1 MLKTIL
7 RKRYKIIE
15 YLGTGGFGETYK
27 AEDLERFN
35 SLCVVKRLKPQIAH
49 PSFLEVARKLFAR
62 EAETLH
68 RLGEKHDQIP
78 QLFAY
83 FEENQGFYL
92 VQEYVEGKTLA
103 QILDRGKILSESEV
117 TNLLKDVL
125 QILDY
130 IHSKSVIHRDIKPA
144 NLIRRKKDN
153 KIVLIDFGAVKET
166 LADPNT
172 VIIGTP
178 GYMPLEQ
185 SQGTPQFCS
194 DIYALG
200 IIGIQ
205 ALTGLNPTKFTRNV
219 ETDEIN
225 QLVQRNINYRLSGIL
240 KKMVCTQ
247 PNRRYQLASEV
258 LEILEKLDGVTIPNQ
273 RKNSIYQRL
282 PATISPTQPPSNRVR
297 ASYFRRFLVGLGLI
311 SLVSAGIWL
320 YISGTTPSVCMELKV
335 PGGRFSYSGSTT
347 WQLFR
352 PDVEKSIQNTCP
364 KFQLI
369 FMPRPG
375 IGPGSGYGIE
385 LLLKGQAD
393 FAISSRNVTGEEYK
407 KAKVQ
412 GDTLH
417 QIPVAYDGT
426 AVAVNHSLPISGL
439 TKKQL
444 RDILTGKITNLN
456 QLGIAEDLKLTVYAG
471 KNASTFELLKQ
482 NILDGQPLRQDI
494 QDIPNAPGITDGLQK
509 VINKKNRGG
518 IFISSAAHI
527 VTQCQVKALS
537 IGNNYNDLIS
547 PYQQPF
553 IPPQKCTSKNKNKPN
568 LAAFSKGEYPLINR
582 LFVIYKDNDPRSKQ
596 AGEAYANLVLTP
608 PRQELIEKAGFVR
621 IK

>member
-1 MLKTIL
+1 MLGTIL

-15 YLGTGGFGETYK
+15 YLGSGGFGETYK

-35 SLCVVKRLKPQIAH
+35 CLCVVKRLKPQLHQPA
-49 PSFLEVARKLFAR
+49 FLEVARKLFAR
-62 EAETLH
+62 EGETLL
-68 RLGEKHDQIP
+68 RLGEKHEQIP
-78 QLFAY
+78 QLLAY
-83 FEENQGFYL
+83 FEENQEFYL
-92 VQEYVEGKTLA
+92 IQEYVEGETLA
-103 QILDRGKILSESEV
+103 QILEQRKVLSESEV
-117 TNLLKDVL
+117 SNLLKDVL
-125 QILDY
+125 KILDY
-130 IHSKSVIHRDIKPA
+130 IHSKNVIHRDIKPA

-153 KIVLIDFGAVKET
+153 KIVLIDFGAVKKI
-166 LADPNT
+166 LADPKADPNT

-205 ALTGLNPTKFTRNV
+205 ALTGLNPTNFTRNV

-225 QLVQRNINYRLSGIL
+225 QLVQTNVNLRLSGIL
-240 KKMVCTQ
+240 TKMVRTQ
-247 PNRRYQLASEV
+247 SSRRYQLASEV
-258 LEILEKLDGVTIPNQ
+258 LEILERENYGSVPSTIY
-273 RKNSIYQRL
+273 S
-282 PATISPTQPPSNRVR
+282 TQPPYSSVT
-297 ASYFRRFLVGLGLI
+297 ASYFKRFLVGLGI
-311 SLVSAGIWL
+311 VSLVSTGISL
-320 YISGTTPSVCMELKV
+320 SRSVNTPSVCLELKV

-347 WQLFR
+347 WQPFR

-364 KFQLI
+364 KFQLN

-375 IGPGSGYGIE
+375 ISSASGYGIQ

-393 FAISSRNVTGEEYK
+393 FAISSRNITDDEYE
-407 KAKVQ
+407 KAKIQ

-417 QIPVAYDGT
+417 QIPVAIDGT

-456 QLGIAEDLKLTVYAG
+456 QLGIPEDLKLTVYAG
-471 KNASTFELLKQ
+471 KNASSFEFLKQ
-482 NILDGQPLRQDI
+482 NLLGGQPLRQDI
-494 QDIPNAPGITDGLQK
+494 QDISNALSITDGIQK
-509 VINKKNRGG
+509 VINDKNRGG

-527 VTQCQVKALS
+527 VTQCQVKALR
-537 IGNNYNDLIS
+537 IGNSYNDLIS
-547 PYQQPF
+547 PYQQSF
-553 IPPQKCTSKNKNKPN
+553 IPPAKCTFKNKNKPN
-568 LAAFSKGEYPLINR
+568 LAAFSSGKYPLTNR

-596 AGEAYANLVLTP
+596 AGEAYANLLLTP
-608 PRQELIEKAGFVR
+608 LRQELIEKAGFVR

>member
-1 MLKTIL
+1 MLGTIL

-35 SLCVVKRLKPQIAH
+35 SLCVVKRLKPQLAQ
-49 PSFLEVARKLFAR
+49 PAFLEVARKLFAD

-78 QLFAY
+78 QLLAY
-83 FEENQGFYL
+83 FEENQEFYL

-103 QILDRGKILSESEV
+103 QILDREKVLPESEV
-117 TNLLKDVL
+117 INLLKDVL
-125 QILDY
+125 KTLDY
-130 IHSKSVIHRDIKPA
+130 IHSKNVIHRDIKPA
-144 NLIRRKKDN
+144 NLIRRNKDN
-153 KIVLIDFGAVKET
+153 KIVLIDFGAVKKT

-178 GYMPLEQ
+178 GYMPSEQ

-225 QLVQRNINYRLSGIL
+225 QLVQANVNFRLSGIL
-240 KKMVCTQ
+240 KKMVRTQ
-247 PNRRYQLASEV
+247 SNRRYQLASEV
-258 LEILEKLDGVTIPNQ
+258 LEILERENYGSVPSTIY
-273 RKNSIYQRL
+273 S
-282 PATISPTQPPSNRVR
+282 TQPPYSSVK
-297 ASYFRRFLVGLGLI
+297 ASYFKRFLVGLGI
-311 SLVSAGIWL
+311 VSLVSTGIWL
-320 YISGTTPSVCMELKV
+320 SRSVNTPSVCLELKV
-335 PGGRFSYSGSTT
+335 PDGKFSYSGSTT
-347 WQLFR
+347 WQPFR

-364 KFQLI
+364 KFQLN

-375 IGPGSGYGIE
+375 IGPGSGYGIQ

-393 FAISSRNVTGEEYK
+393 FAISSRNITDDEYE
-407 KAKVQ
+407 KAKIQ

-417 QIPVAYDGT
+417 KILVAIDGT

-444 RDILTGKITNLN
+444 RDILTGKITNSN
-456 QLGIAEDLKLTVYAG
+456 QLGIPEDLKLTVYAG
-471 KNASTFELLKQ
+471 KNASSFEFLKQ

-494 QDIPNAPGITDGLQK
+494 QDISNAPGITEGIQK
-509 VINKKNRGG
+509 LINDKNRGG

-527 VTQCQVKALS
+527 VTQCQVKALR

-553 IPPQKCTSKNKNKPN
+553 IPPAKCTLQNKNKPN
-568 LAAFSKGEYPLINR
+568 LAAFSSGKYPLTNR

-596 AGEAYANLVLTP
+596 AGEAYANLLLTP
-608 PRQELIEKAGFVR
+608 LRQKLIEKAGFVR

>member
-1 MLKTIL
+1 MLGTIL

-15 YLGTGGFGETYK
+15 YLGSGGFGETYK

-35 SLCVVKRLKPQIAH
+35 SLCVVKRLKPQLH
-49 PSFLEVARKLFAR
+49 KPDFFKARKLFNR
-62 EAETLH
+62 EAKTLL
-68 RLGEKHDQIP
+68 RLGEKHEQIP
-78 QLFAY
+78 QLLAY
-83 FEENQGFYL
+83 FAENQEFYL
-92 VQEYVEGKTLA
+92 VQEYVEGETLA
-103 QILDRGKILSESEV
+103 QIIERKKILSESEV
-117 TNLLKDVL
+117 SNLLKDVL
-125 QILDY
+125 KILDY
-130 IHSKSVIHRDIKPA
+130 IHSKNVIHRDIKPA

-153 KIVLIDFGAVKET
+153 KIVLIDFGAVKEI

-178 GYMPLEQ
+178 GYMPSEQ

-219 ETDEIN
+219 DTDEIN
-225 QLVQRNINYRLSGIL
+225 QLVQANVNSGLSGIL
-240 KKMVCTQ
+240 RKMVRTQ
-247 PNRRYQLASEV
+247 SNRRYQLASEV
-258 LEILEKLDGVTIPNQ
+258 LEILERENYGSVPSTIY
-273 RKNSIYQRL
+273 S
-282 PATISPTQPPSNRVR
+282 TQPPYSSVT
-297 ASYFRRFLVGLGLI
+297 SYFKRFLVGLGI
-311 SLVSAGIWL
+311 VSLVSTGIWL
-320 YISGTTPSVCMELKV
+320 YKANTSSVCMELKV
-335 PGGRFSYSGSTT
+335 PDGKFSYSGSTT
-347 WQLFR
+347 WQPFR

-364 KFQLI
+364 KFQLN
-369 FMPRPG
+369 FMPRPE
-375 IGPGSGYGIE
+375 ISSGSGYGIQ

-393 FAISSRNVTGEEYK
+393 FAISSRNIIDDEYE
-407 KAKVQ
+407 KAKIQ
-412 GDTLH
+412 GDTLY
-417 QIPVAYDGT
+417 QIPVAIDGT

-456 QLGIAEDLKLTVYAG
+456 QLGIPEDLKLTVYAG
-471 KNASTFELLKQ
+471 KNASSFEFLRQNLLG
-482 NILDGQPLRQDI
+482 GQPLSQDI
-494 QDIPNAPGITDGLQK
+494 QDISNALSITNGIQK
-509 VINKKNRGG
+509 VINDKNRGG

-537 IGNNYNDLIS
+537 IGNSSSNLIS

-553 IPPQKCTSKNKNKPN
+553 IPPAECTSTNKNKPN
-568 LAAFSKGEYPLINR
+568 LAAFRSGEYPLTNR
-582 LFVIYKDNDPRSKQ
+582 LFVIYKNNDPRSKQ
-596 AGEAYANLVLTP
+596 AGEAYANLLLTF

>member
-15 YLGTGGFGETYK
+15 YLGSGGFGETYK

-35 SLCVVKRLKPQIAH
+35 SLCVVKRLKPQLAQ
-49 PSFLEVARKLFAR
+49 PAFLEVARKLFAR
-62 EAETLH
+62 EAETLL
-68 RLGEKHDQIP
+68 RFGEKHEQIP
-78 QLFAY
+78 QLLAY
-83 FEENQGFYL
+83 FEENQDFYL

-103 QILDRGKILSESEV
+103 QILEQVKVLSESEV
-117 TNLLKDVL
+117 INLLKDVL
-125 QILDY
+125 KILDY
-130 IHSKSVIHRDIKPA
+130 IHSKNVIHRDIKPA
-144 NLIRRKKDN
+144 NLIIRNQDN

-166 LADPNT
+166 LTDPNT

-178 GYMPLEQ
+178 GYMPSEQ

-219 ETDEIN
+219 ESDEID
-225 QLVQRNINYRLSGIL
+225 QLVQANVNFRLSGIL
-240 KKMVCTQ
+240 GKMVRTQ
-247 PNRRYQLASEV
+247 SNRRYQLASEV
-258 LEILEKLDGVTIPNQ
+258 LEILERENSGSDIP
-273 RKNSIYQRL
+273 
-282 PATISPTQPPSNRVR
+282 PTISPTQPPYNSVK
-297 ASYFRRFLVGLGLI
+297 ASYFKRFLVGLGI
-311 SLVSAGIWL
+311 VSLVSTGIWL
-320 YISGTTPSVCMELKV
+320 YRLANTPSVCMELKV
-335 PGGRFSYSGSTT
+335 PGGKFSYSGSTT
-347 WQLFR
+347 WQPFR
-352 PDVEKSIQNTCP
+352 PDVEKSIQDTCP
-364 KFQLI
+364 KFELN

-375 IGPGSGYGIE
+375 IGPGSGYGIQ

-393 FAISSRNVTGEEYK
+393 FAISSRNITDDEYE
-407 KAKVQ
+407 KAKIQ
-412 GDTLH
+412 GDTLY
-417 QIPVAYDGT
+417 QIPVAIDGT

-456 QLGIAEDLKLTVYAG
+456 QLGISENLNLTVYAG
-471 KNASTFELLKQ
+471 KNASSFELLKQ

-494 QDIPNAPGITDGLQK
+494 QDISNAPGITDGIQK
-509 VINKKNRGG
+509 LINEKNRGG

-553 IPPQKCTSKNKNKPN
+553 IPPAKCTFKNKNKPN
-568 LAAFSKGEYPLINR
+568 LAAFSSGKYPLTNR

-596 AGEAYANLVLTP
+596 AGEAYANLLLTF

>member
-1 MLKTIL
+1 MLGTIL

-15 YLGTGGFGETYK
+15 YLGSGGFGETYK

-35 SLCVVKRLKPQIAH
+35 SLCVVKRLKPQLHQPA
-49 PSFLEVARKLFAR
+49 FLEVARKLFAR
-62 EAETLH
+62 EAETLL
-68 RLGEKHDQIP
+68 RLGEKHEEIP
-78 QLFAY
+78 QLLAY
-83 FEENQGFYL
+83 FEENQDFYL
-92 VQEYVEGKTLA
+92 VQEYVEGETLA
-103 QILDRGKILSESEV
+103 QILEREKILSESEV
-117 TNLLKDVL
+117 INLLKDVL
-125 QILDY
+125 KILDY
-130 IHSKSVIHRDIKPA
+130 IHSKNVIHRDIKPA

-178 GYMPLEQ
+178 GYMPSEQ

-205 ALTGLNPTKFTRNV
+205 ALTGLNPTNFTRNV

-225 QLVQRNINYRLSGIL
+225 QLVQANVNSGLSGIL
-240 KKMVCTQ
+240 KKMVRTQ
-247 PNRRYQLASEV
+247 SNRRYQLASEV
-258 LEILEKLDGVTIPNQ
+258 LEILERENSASVPSTIY
-273 RKNSIYQRL
+273 S
-282 PATISPTQPPSNRVR
+282 TQPPYSSVT
-297 ASYFRRFLVGLGLI
+297 ASYFKRFLVGLGI
-311 SLVSAGIWL
+311 VSLVSTGIWL
-320 YISGTTPSVCMELKV
+320 SRSVNTPSVCLELKV
-335 PGGRFSYSGSTT
+335 PDGKFSYSGSTT
-347 WQLFR
+347 WQPFR
-352 PDVEKSIQNTCP
+352 PDVEKSIQYTCP
-364 KFQLI
+364 KFQLN

-375 IGPGSGYGIE
+375 IGPGSGYGIQ

-393 FAISSRNVTGEEYK
+393 FAISSRNITDDEYE
-407 KAKVQ
+407 KAKIQ

-417 QIPVAYDGT
+417 QIPVAIDGT

-456 QLGIAEDLKLTVYAG
+456 QLGIPEDLKLTVYAG
-471 KNASTFELLKQ
+471 KNASSFELLKQ

-494 QDIPNAPGITDGLQK
+494 QDISNAPGITDGIQK
-509 VINKKNRGG
+509 LINDKNRGG

-547 PYQQPF
+547 PYQQLF
-553 IPPQKCTSKNKNKPN
+553 IPPQKCTFTNKNKPN
-568 LAAFSKGEYPLINR
+568 LAAFSSGKYPLTNR

-596 AGEAYANLVLTP
+596 AGEAYANLLLTF